1 MNIRKAKISDIQSVE
16 AIYAD
21 ARVLMREA
29 GNPTQWGA
37 AYPPTEQVM
46 RDISEECLYLAEEGG
61 EILAVFYFREG
72 RDATYDEIDG
82 EWLNDE
88 PYAVIHRIAISKS
101 ARGRGVAG
109 ECFDYCFARCQNL
122 RIDTH
127 EDNAPMQ
134 RALLKNG
141 FIRCGIIRI
150 DRPSCEGDSGRR
162 VAFHRVK

>member
-1 MNIRKAKISDIQSVE
+1 MNIRKAKESDIQNIE

-21 ARVLMREA
+21 ARELMRDA
-29 GNPTQWGA
+29 GNPTQWGT
-37 AYPPTEQVM
+37 AYPPLSQII
-46 RDISEECLYLAEEGG
+46 RDISEESLYLAEEGD
-61 EILAVFYFREG
+61 EILAVFYYNEC
-72 RDATYDEIDG
+72 RDRTYDEIEG

-109 ECFDYCFARCQNL
+109 ECFDYCFMRHQNL

-127 EDNAPMQ
+127 EQNAPMQ

-141 FIRCGIIRI
+141 FRRCGIIRI

-162 VAFHRVK
+162 VAFHKVK